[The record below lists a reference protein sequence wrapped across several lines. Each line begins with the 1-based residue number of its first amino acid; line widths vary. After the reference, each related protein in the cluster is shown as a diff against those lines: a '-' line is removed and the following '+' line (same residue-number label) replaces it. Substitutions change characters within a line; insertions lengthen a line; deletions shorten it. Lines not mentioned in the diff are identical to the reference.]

1 MNSFKQKFSFD
12 HRIAESTRIKNKF
25 PGRIP
30 VIVEKGVNSNIPEI
44 DKNKYLVPSDL
55 TMAQFMF
62 TIRKRL
68 TLPPETAL
76 FMYIGNSFPTT
87 SSLLWDLYNKHK
99 DEDGFLYV
107 QYTGENTFG

>member
-1 MNSFKQKFSFD
+1 MDSFKKKFSFD
-12 HRIAESTRIKNKF
+12 HRLAESARIKTKF

-44 DKNKYLVPSDL
+44 DKNKYLVPTDL

-68 TLPPETAL
+68 TLSPETAL
-76 FMYIGNSFPTT
+76 FMYIGNTFPTT
-87 SSLLWDLYNKHK
+87 SSLMSDLYDNHK
-99 DEDGFLYV
+99 DLDGFLYI